1 MTASGKDIK
10 SIGDRILAFE
20 GALTAKD
27 VSKLLKIDTD
37 TIYKAARNGE
47 IPSFRVGTSVRFDP
61 KKLNDWYEKQ
71 SIR

>member
-71 SIR
+71 SIG